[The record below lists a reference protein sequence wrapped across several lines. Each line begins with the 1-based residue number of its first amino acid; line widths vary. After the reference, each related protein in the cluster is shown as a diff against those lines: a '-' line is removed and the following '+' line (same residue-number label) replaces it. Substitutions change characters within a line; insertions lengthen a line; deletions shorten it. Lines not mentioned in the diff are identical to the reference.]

1 MAGKEDQPCTKP
13 SRDIR
18 EGTQMSQLTATRRGS
33 TSAGGPQPHGSLGT
47 EVRALMHKHC
57 TDSDTWLQ
65 PPSKEMTM
73 RSLAFIEP
81 GYGKCFRCT
90 NAFNL
95 HPMTFIPTSLH
106 QEVKQGTHS
115 PTASR
120 PRLEFSPGLRL
131 QSLSSAHCPSPTTQ
145 DSPRRQP
152 AGLGDRQL
160 CPCRGKRGQH
170 SRRRK
175 PARWNP
181 AMATGT
187 LRPCQPLSLMP
198 LIGGHLA
205 LS

>member
-18 EGTQMSQLTATRRGS
+18 EGTRMSQLTATRRGS

-120 PRLEFSPGLRL
+120 PRPLGSITHRLCDLGPGTARLWASVSHAEEPGFGFGEPSAPLR
-131 QSLSSAHCPSPTTQ
+131 
-145 DSPRRQP
+145 
-152 AGLGDRQL
+152 
-160 CPCRGKRGQH
+160 
-170 SRRRK
+170 
-175 PARWNP
+175 
-181 AMATGT
+181 
-187 LRPCQPLSLMP
+187 
-198 LIGGHLA
+198 
-205 LS
+205 